1 MDWLVIWGVTQ
12 TVGFVFGAVMED
24 LAKDTLKDYVKD
36 FFKGRLQ
43 GLVDR
48 FGSDSLETETGKA
61 IKGFLDLVQ
70 RELEDCCDDELER
83 VQAYAESLKRLI
95 ADPAVAGVLG
105 SVFTDGGQVD
115 PVVWADRWL
124 ALRLQPLPPEFNWQK
139 IAKRYQKYT
148 RELIGADEKL
158 RAIAQFELVAET
170 RDLVRGSLGPIVDF
184 DLLAY
189 ARSLQTDHEV
199 LPLDQLATDGGA
211 YSVKLWQVFLPQRAR
226 ECGEYLPQLDKA
238 PKELLRQYGLLK
250 EELDEN
256 QQERLRDLYRNQAPQ
271 SVVELVK
278 NPNMNLFVILG
289 DPGSGKSTL
298 LKYLALD
305 WATYENE
312 LFKTNHTQ
320 PSDQLLLRPL
330 PLFVELRKLSRQAS
344 LDVLDYFHAG
354 NVLDRLNKSQLH
366 DWLSAGR
373 VLLLFDGLDEV
384 FEPARRDE
392 VIREIC
398 RLAHDYPAAKIIVTS
413 RVYGYQNYA
422 RSLTNHGFRHW
433 LLEEF
438 DDQQIKDFCDRWHQ
452 ETFGDGQ
459 QADCD
464 RCRDRMSAAIA
475 RGRTIRELAGNPL
488 MLTMMCILNRKSRLP
503 DERLEFYR
511 QATDL
516 LLRDW
521 DVEHKKLPDRCQ
533 DIQLTLN
540 QKQKIVRQVAFFLQN
555 TDGGLKGNLI
565 AQADLQ
571 AIVADYLRTLSLPNP
586 EGWAEA
592 LIDALRVRNF
602 TLCSAGTGYYAFVH
616 RTFLEYF
623 CATEIWER
631 FNQRDSGSQ
640 NAISTD
646 DLIHT
651 IFGQHWN
658 DDAWREV
665 LILLASQL
673 PIGFAKQ
680 AIASL
685 VQLDH
690 ATSEKADFANLFLA
704 ADCLAELPER
714 SAIAELDRDLL
725 QRLRSLTTWGQL
737 QKDHIQK
744 GSDCNR
750 RIWNVR
756 TKSVKYI
763 ARHWSDDPGT
773 LPLLKE
779 QLHDLGGWTIKEVVV
794 EYIAQHWA
802 DDPNTLP
809 TLKEW
814 VCNEQN
820 LTVRQLAVQTIA
832 HYWSNHPDTLPMIKE
847 WMCDEKDWD
856 VRFGAVV
863 VIAQHWSNDPDTL
876 PMLKERAEIDQSEEI
891 REAAVEAVIQNW
903 VNDLDILAWLKERA
917 KVDDSSDV
925 RQTIMD
931 AIIQFWKDDPDT
943 LSWLKEQAKPEPN
956 WGGWYV
962 AMDAIINHWGDHP
975 DTLPW
980 LKEQVYSE
988 KESGIQYVAVKVI
1001 AKHWKDSPDT
1011 LALLKKW
1018 VQTNKNWFVRQAAVE
1033 AITQHWPDDP
1043 STLKLLDKVAIQD
1056 PFQRSRQYERNPRK
1070 TALEGLLEIVPKN
1083 PLVIDLLRDRA
1094 ANDPDDL
1101 LRQWATEQLANIDPQ

>member
-1 MDWLVIWGVTQ
+1 M
-12 TVGFVFGAVMED
+12 
-24 LAKDTLKDYVKD
+24 
-36 FFKGRLQ
+36 
-43 GLVDR
+43 
-48 FGSDSLETETGKA
+48 
-61 IKGFLDLVQ
+61 
-70 RELEDCCDDELER
+70 
-83 VQAYAESLKRLI
+83 
-95 ADPAVAGVLG
+95 AGVLG

-124 ALRLQPLPPEFNWQK
+124 ALRLKPLPQEFNWQK
-139 IAKRYQKYT
+139 IAKRYQKYAHD
-148 RELIGADEKL
+148 LIGADAEL
-158 RAIAQFELVAET
+158 RAIAQFERVAET
-170 RDLVRGSLGPIVDF
+170 RDLVHGSLGPIVDF

-278 NPNMNLFVILG
+278 NPDMNLFVILG

-330 PLFVELRKLSRQAS
+330 PLFVELRKLSRQVS

-384 FEPARRDE
+384 FEPAKREE

-459 QADCD
+459 QADRD

-555 TDGGLKGNLI
+555 TNGGLAGNLI
-565 AQADLQ
+565 READLQ
-571 AIVADYLRTLSLPNP
+571 MIIADYLRSHQICLNP

-640 NAISTD
+640 NAISTY
-646 DLIHT
+646 DLMHT

-680 AIASL
+680 AIALL
-685 VQLDH
+685 VQLDR

-714 SAIAELDRDLL
+714 SAIAELDRDLS
-725 QRLRSLTTWGQL
+725 QRLRSLTAWGALRETVRSLEDWNFNQ
-737 QKDHIQK
+737 
-744 GSDCNR
+744 
-750 RIWNVR
+750 RIGKVR
-756 TKSVKYI
+756 ERALRCV
-763 ARHWSDDPGT
+763 
-773 LPLLKE
+773 
-779 QLHDLGGWTIKEVVV
+779 
-794 EYIAQHWA
+794 AQHW
-802 DDPNTLP
+802 
-809 TLKEW
+809 
-814 VCNEQN
+814 Q
-820 LTVRQLAVQTIA
+820 
-832 HYWSNHPDTLPMIKE
+832 
-847 WMCDEKDWD
+847 
-856 VRFGAVV
+856 
-863 VIAQHWSNDPDTL
+863 
-876 PMLKERAEIDQSEEI
+876 
-891 REAAVEAVIQNW
+891 
-903 VNDLDILAWLKERA
+903 
-917 KVDDSSDV
+917 
-925 RQTIMD
+925 
-931 AIIQFWKDDPDT
+931 DDPDT
-943 LSWLKEQAKPEPN
+943 WPWLQDRTRSDQDNDVRQAAVQELAR
-956 WGGWYV
+956 GWK
-962 AMDAIINHWGDHP
+962 DHP
-975 DTLPW
+975 DTLP
-980 LKEQVYSE
+980 
-988 KESGIQYVAVKVI
+988 
-1001 AKHWKDSPDT
+1001 
-1011 LALLKKW
+1011 LLKDRARSDEDKS
-1018 VQTNKNWFVRQAAVE
+1018 VRRA
-1033 AITQHWPDDP
+1033 
-1043 STLKLLDKVAIQD
+1043 
-1056 PFQRSRQYERNPRK
+1056 
-1070 TALEGLLEIVPKN
+1070 ALEGLLEIAPEN
-1083 PLVIDLLRDRA
+1083 PQVIDLLRDCA
-1094 ANDPDDL
+1094 ALDPSNR
-1101 LRQWATEQLANIDPQ
+1101 LREWATAKLGEIDSQSQGV

>member
-1 MDWLVIWGVTQ
+1 MVDWLVVWGVTQ
-12 TVGFVFGAVMED
+12 AVGFAFGAVMED

-48 FGSDSLETETGKA
+48 FGPDPLETATGKA

-70 RELEDCCDDELER
+70 RELEDCFDDELAL

-95 ADPAVAGVLG
+95 ADPAVAGALG
-105 SVFTDGGQVD
+105 SPFTDGGQVD

-124 ALRLQPLPPEFNWQK
+124 ALKLKPLPQKFDWQK
-139 IAKRYQKYT
+139 IAKRYQTYT
-148 RELIGADEKL
+148 HKLIEADETL
-158 RAIAQFELVAET
+158 RAIAQFEMVAET
-170 RDLVRGSLGPIVDF
+170 RDLVRDSLGPIVDF

-250 EELDEN
+250 EEPDEN
-256 QQERLRDLYRNQAPQ
+256 QQEQLRDLYRNQAPQ

-278 NPNMNLFVILG
+278 NSDINLFVILG

-330 PLFVELRKLSRQAS
+330 PLFVELRRLSRQVP
-344 LDVLDYFHAG
+344 LDVLEYFHAG

-384 FEPARRDE
+384 FEPAKREE

-459 QADCD
+459 QADRD
-464 RCRDRMSAAIA
+464 RCRDRISTAIT

-555 TDGGLKGNLI
+555 TNGGLKGNLI

-571 AIVADYLRTLSLPNP
+571 AIVANYLRTLSLPNP

-623 CATEIWER
+623 CATELWER

-640 NAISTD
+640 NAISMD

-651 IFGQHWN
+651 VFGQYWN

-665 LILLASQL
+665 LILLAIKL
-673 PIGFAKQ
+673 DIGFAKQ

-690 ATSEKADFANLFLA
+690 ATSEEANFANLFLA
-704 ADCLAELPER
+704 VDCLAELPER
-714 SAIAELDRDLL
+714 SAIADLDRDLL
-725 QRLRSLTTWGQL
+725 QRLRSLTTWGAL
-737 QKDHIQK
+737 REVRSEEDWE
-744 GSDCNR
+744 
-750 RIWNVR
+750 RIGKVLDQ
-756 TKSVKYI
+756 SV
-763 ARHWSDDPGT
+763 HC
-773 LPLLKE
+773 
-779 QLHDLGGWTIKEVVV
+779 V
-794 EYIAQHWA
+794 AQ
-802 DDPNTLP
+802 
-809 TLKEW
+809 
-814 VCNEQN
+814 
-820 LTVRQLAVQTIA
+820 
-832 HYWSNHPDTLPMIKE
+832 YWRDHPDTLLWLKDRARS
-847 WMCDEKDWD
+847 DEHPAM
-856 VRFGAVV
+856 R
-863 VIAQHWSNDPDTL
+863 Q
-876 PMLKERAEIDQSEEI
+876 
-891 REAAVEAVIQNW
+891 AAVQE
-903 VNDLDILAWLKERA
+903 LARG
-917 KVDDSSDV
+917 
-925 RQTIMD
+925 
-931 AIIQFWKDDPDT
+931 WK
-943 LSWLKEQAKPEPN
+943 
-956 WGGWYV
+956 
-962 AMDAIINHWGDHP
+962 DHP

-980 LKEQVYSE
+980 LKDCARSDEDKY
-988 KESGIQYVAVKVI
+988 
-1001 AKHWKDSPDT
+1001 
-1011 LALLKKW
+1011 
-1018 VQTNKNWFVRQAAVE
+1018 VRQAAVQE
-1033 AITQHWPDDP
+1033 LAQGWKDHPDTLPWLKDRARSDEHWTVRQAAVLELARGWKDDP
-1043 STLKLLDKVAIQD
+1043 DTFNFLCEVATQD
-1056 PFQRSRQYERNPRK
+1056 PFQRDHEWPFNPRQ
-1070 TALEGLLEIVPKN
+1070 TALEGLFAIAPKN
-1083 PLVIDLLRDRA
+1083 PQVIDLLRDRA
-1094 ANDPDDL
+1094 ANDPDDF
-1101 LRQWATEQLANIDPQ
+1101 LREWATEQLAEIDSQLHGL